1 MSDDSYCFTCSGV
14 GIDHGNVTASSMQ
27 LVWPLCVVAVN
38 VPKRGAVIELI
49 GQVDCSNRVAL
60 AIGLFES
67 GNAGSFFLDGL
78 GLLPMAE
85 YAIVWFADDVL

>member
-1 MSDDSYCFTCSGV
+1 MFYVQWCWDRSWQRYAQFYAT
-14 GIDHGNVTASSMQ
+14 
-27 LVWPLCVVAVN
+27 VWPLCVVAVN
-38 VPKRGAVIELI
+38 VSKRGAVIELI

-67 GNAGSFFLDGL
+67 GNARSFFLDGL